1 MSEFWKSTPNY
12 WCKFCKTYVRDTK
25 SERAKHEAT
34 GKHKGSVERH
44 IRSIQRDEDQKE
56 REKSRLDNEVAR
68 LKRLAGHKVD
78 KLEAPSKAQSQ
89 PKEEPRRPTAQR
101 ASVEERIRQ
110 AESAAA
116 LGIAIPEEL
125 RPHMSLAGSWQAVE
139 TKKAELPIKEEVKTE
154 GIKQEGEIKQENGGA
169 LPPRKRPADA
179 DEEVVKPRKRGPQVY
194 ATDED
199 KAKADKEIDS
209 LFASFG
215 VKKEEPAE
223 DEEKSRAETAPK
235 APIKFKKRMRPA
247 ATMVSREVEKQDAA
261 E

>member
-44 IRSIQRDEDQKE
+44 IRGIQKDEDQKE
-56 REKSRLDNEVAR
+56 REKARLDNEVAR
-68 LKRLAGHKVD
+68 LKRLAGHKVE
-78 KLEAPSKAQSQ
+78 KPAAASQAQSK
-89 PKEEPRRPTAQR
+89 PKGEPRRPTAQQ

-125 RPHMSLAGSWQAVE
+125 RPHMSLAGSWQVVE
-139 TKKAELPIKEEVKTE
+139 TKVEQPVKEEVKKE
-154 GIKQEGEIKQENGGA
+154 GIKQDSDIKAEDGDA
-169 LPPRKRPADA
+169 PAPRKRPADG
-179 DEEVVKPRKRGPQVY
+179 DDEVVKPRKRGPQIY
-194 ATDED
+194 ATEAD
-199 KAKADKEIDS
+199 KARADKEIDS

-215 VKKEEPAE
+215 VKKEEVAE
-223 DEEKSRAETAPK
+223 DEEKPFADAAPK
-235 APIKFKKRMRPA
+235 APIKFKKRTRPA
-247 ATMVSREVEKQDAA
+247 ATMISRESDKEDEVD
-261 E
+261 